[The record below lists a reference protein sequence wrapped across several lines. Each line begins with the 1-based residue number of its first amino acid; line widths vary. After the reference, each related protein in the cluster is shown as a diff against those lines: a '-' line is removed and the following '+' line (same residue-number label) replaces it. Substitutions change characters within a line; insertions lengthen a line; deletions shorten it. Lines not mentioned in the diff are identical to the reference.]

1 MIDSNTVKIIL
12 ATASTGYV
20 AVSMGSGTSGTSGT
34 AGTSGADGTGA
45 PAGGNSRIQFHAT
58 SGFGGT
64 GDFVIVTGSPTVAT
78 LTGRLDATNI
88 NISGNKAATEDDAIM
103 GSIKSSTGDGTF
115 AQVDFKGEGN
125 TASQTGSMVFTT
137 YEGGVAKQV
146 MDLSATNANTVT
158 IGTGSNSA
166 NLKVFGTLT
175 AASTA
180 YENDLLPAVDG
191 GGVNEAGLGASD
203 YRWKDL

>member
-64 GDFVIVTGSPTVAT
+64 GDFVIVTGSQTVAT

-88 NISGNKAATEDDAIM
+88 NISGNKAATEDDA
-103 GSIKSSTGDGTF
+103 
-115 AQVDFKGEGN
+115 
-125 TASQTGSMVFTT
+125 TAL
-137 YEGGVAKQV
+137 AI
-146 MDLSATNANTVT
+146 A
-158 IGTGSNSA
+158 
-166 NLKVFGTLT
+166 
-175 AASTA
+175 
-180 YENDLLPAVDG
+180 
-191 GGVNEAGLGASD
+191 LG
-203 YRWKDL
+203 